1 MLELVKR
8 YLDQSHIH
16 VQTLVLKDGKDPS
29 FHSCPIDTTLTSLP
43 LSSSTTPTCT
53 VYSMAYNKRK
63 RAQAQTDNPGTTSQ
77 AHTCCARLGLRLSS
91 STGAIP
97 HLSPPPLTPSP
108 PPPTTPPQTT
118 PAEEVPQPFHRRFK
132 RKKTYGMRIWP
143 SIHRSHTVVEIKWQC
158 LSKPLPKSEAHYMCP
173 LTWVIS
179 WVALWGEV
187 IQTVSD
193 QVAHKEAHP
202 PHQD

>member
-108 PPPTTPPQTT
+108 PPPTTPPLLRLFPFPYPDTIPDRLPSPDRPPRLLSMTDRT
-118 PAEEVPQPFHRRFK
+118 PKTSSPRILRRYPY
-132 RKKTYGMRIWP
+132 RSPRLRL
-143 SIHRSHTVVEIKWQC
+143 SIRHVTLDPLRLRSHATCRRAV
-158 LSKPLPKSEAHYMCP
+158 PLITDYD
-173 LTWVIS
+173 L
-179 WVALWGEV
+179 
-187 IQTVSD
+187 
-193 QVAHKEAHP
+193 
-202 PHQD
+202 